1 MAEPIQSPIG
11 GGIRAVRRN
20 VSSSIFTGGGVV
32 RQRQDSVAANA
43 TVRNSALLGG
53 IASQV
58 SNVSQQTIQLNKSLQ
73 IISQSLAVGANLD
86 RQREAANAQRQ
97 RRLISQG
104 LADANEQSIEGKIR
118 ESLMEPVKK
127 IGKKVQFGLSRLVN
141 VFFILAGGWLLEKTV
156 NMLKALSGDN
166 QEKFVKIRNDLIKGL
181 LVIGGT
187 VALVT
192 AGMGA
197 LTIGIG
203 KLSLALGSV
212 ALGGILIRPLDKLKN
227 AIFGV
232 ARNAT
237 GMKPPTGG
245 AIPGGQPTNKNQ
257 RVPKGSTPIGS
268 KQYQNNKGNLNKVS
282 IFVTSM
288 FGVKNVLEGKPFQY
302 EVMDQGA
309 GWAGANIGGKLGSKI
324 PGPPWFKALAGVIT
338 SMIFFQG
345 GYGARGT
352 VQDIVGT
359 EKLDE
364 LQKELES
371 GNVQAGM
378 MSPITDEDLLNEIEN
393 QRPVR
398 EDFKDKKEYK
408 KALEEFQLD
417 KGDRINELT
426 SRIESKKKPQGFM
439 RGLSGFGDLIT
450 GNAFDFDKRGSFL
463 EPKKNDVNVSKNIS
477 SLQEPKPSVIPYP
490 NVGDGGDPNAAGGNV
505 AAGAVGGG
513 VPVIPPSNVDNSYI
527 FLAFKNYQV
536 VPT

>member
-11 GGIRAVRRN
+11 GGIRAVRN
-20 VSSSIFTGGGVV
+20 TVSNSIFTGGGVV
-32 RQRQDSVAANA
+32 KSRQDSVAANA

-58 SNVSQQTIQLNKSLQ
+58 GNVSQQTLELNKSLQ
-73 IISQSLAVGANLD
+73 AISQTLATGANLD

-104 LADANEQSIEGKIR
+104 LADANEQSIESKIR
-118 ESLMEPVKK
+118 ESLMEPVKN
-127 IGKKVQFGLSRLVN
+127 IGKKVQFGLSKLVN

-192 AGMGA
+192 AGMGG

-203 KLSLALGSV
+203 KLALALGSV

-232 ARNAT
+232 ARNAK
-237 GMKPPTGG
+237 GMRPPTGG
-245 AIPGGQPTNKNQ
+245 VVPGGTPDTKVNQ
-257 RVPKGSTPIGS
+257 KGPKGSTPLGS
-268 KQYQNNKGNLNKVS
+268 KQFQNKGAGALNKVS
-282 IFVTSM
+282 VFVTSM

-302 EVMDQGA
+302 EIFDQAA
-309 GWAGANIGGKLGSKI
+309 GWAGASAGGKLGSKI

-338 SMIFFQG
+338 SIIFFQG
-345 GYGARGT
+345 SYGGRQK
-352 VQDIVGT
+352 VSEIVG
-359 EKLDE
+359 EDKLNE
-364 LQKELES
+364 LQKELEG
-371 GNVQAGM
+371 GNVSPGM
-378 MSPITDEDLLNEIEN
+378 MSPITDEDLLYDLVD
-393 QRPVR
+393 QRPRR
-398 EDFKDKKEYK
+398 EDFKIGGSGTREYER
-408 KALEEFQLD
+408 ALEEFEAD
-417 KGDRINELT
+417 NGDRILELKGKVDAQKNKTNVDPISKQDPKIDAKDLREQKT
-426 SRIESKKKPQGFM
+426 SNLTKK
-439 RGLSGFGDLIT
+439 L
-450 GNAFDFDKRGSFL
+450 GSL
-463 EPKKNDVNVSKNIS
+463 KEPKA
-477 SLQEPKPSVIPYP
+477 SVIPYP
-490 NVGDGGDPNAAGGNV
+490 DVGGGGDSNAASGNV

-513 VPVIPPSNVDNSYI
+513 VPVIPASNIDNSYV

>member
-11 GGIRAVRRN
+11 GGIRAVRN
-20 VSSSIFTGGGVV
+20 TVSSSIFTGGGVV

-58 SNVSQQTIQLNKSLQ
+58 SNVSQQTIELNKSLQ

-104 LADANEQSIEGKIR
+104 LADANEQSIESKIR
-118 ESLMEPVKK
+118 DSLMEPVKN
-127 IGKKVQFGLSRLVN
+127 IGKKVQFGLGKLVN

-156 NMLKALSGDN
+156 NLLKALSGDN
-166 QEKFVKIRNDLIKGL
+166 QEKFVQIRNDLIKGL

-192 AGMGA
+192 AGMGG

-203 KLSLALGSV
+203 KLALALGSV

-232 ARNAT
+232 ARNAK
-237 GMKPPTGG
+237 GMRPPTGG
-245 AIPGGQPTNKNQ
+245 SIPAPGGRKPNVSSTGPQ
-257 RVPKGSTPIGS
+257 GSTPVGS
-268 KQYQNNKGNLNKVS
+268 KQFQNKGAGTLNKVS
-282 IFVTSM
+282 VFVTSM

-302 EVMDQGA
+302 EIFDQAA
-309 GWAGANIGGKLGSKI
+309 GWAGASAGGKLGSKI
-324 PGPPWFKALAGVIT
+324 PGPPWFKALAGAIT
-338 SMIFFQG
+338 SIIFFQG
-345 GYGARGT
+345 GYGGRQT
-352 VQDIVGT
+352 VSDIVG
-359 EKLDE
+359 EDKLNE
-364 LQKELES
+364 LQEELKS
-371 GNVQAGM
+371 GNVMPGM
-378 MSPITDEDLLNEIEN
+378 MSPVTDQDLLNEIEN
-393 QRPVR
+393 QRPQR
-398 EDFKDKKEYK
+398 EDFKIGGSGTREYER
-408 KALEEFQLD
+408 ALEEFEAD
-417 KGDRINELT
+417 KGG
-426 SRIESKKKPQGFM
+426 RIEELKGRIEAQKNQANVDPISKQDPKIDAKNLREQKTSSLSKK
-439 RGLSGFGDLIT
+439 L
-450 GNAFDFDKRGSFL
+450 GSL
-463 EPKKNDVNVSKNIS
+463 ED
-477 SLQEPKPSVIPYP
+477 PKPSVIPYP
-490 NVGDGGDPNAAGGNV
+490 NIGGGGDPNGASGNV

-513 VPVIPPSNVDNSYI
+513 VPVIPASNIDNSYV

>member
-11 GGIRAVRRN
+11 GGIRAVRN
-20 VSSSIFTGGGVV
+20 TVSSSIFTGGGVV
-32 RQRQDSVAANA
+32 RQRQDSVAVNA

-58 SNVSQQTIQLNKSLQ
+58 SNVSQQTIELNKSLQ

-104 LADANEQSIEGKIR
+104 LADANEQSIESKIR
-118 ESLMEPVKK
+118 DALMAPVKK
-127 IGKKVQFGLSRLVN
+127 IGKKVQFGLSKLVN

-166 QEKFVKIRNDLIKGL
+166 QEKFVQIRNDLIKGL

-192 AGMGA
+192 AGMGG

-203 KLSLALGSV
+203 KLALALGSV

-232 ARNAT
+232 ARNAK
-237 GMKPPTGG
+237 GMRPPTGG
-245 AIPGGQPTNKNQ
+245 IVPGGTPDTKVTQKG
-257 RVPKGSTPIGS
+257 PKGSTPIGS
-268 KQYQNNKGNLNKVS
+268 KQFQNKGSGALNKVS

-302 EVMDQGA
+302 ELMDQGA
-309 GWAGANIGGKLGSKI
+309 GWAGATMGGKLGSKI
-324 PGPPWFKALAGVIT
+324 PGPPWFKALAGAIT
-338 SMIFFQG
+338 SIIFFQG

-352 VQDIVGT
+352 VSDIVG
-359 EKLDE
+359 EDKLNE
-364 LQKELES
+364 LQEELKS
-371 GNVQAGM
+371 GNVMPGM

-393 QRPVR
+393 QRPQR
-398 EDFKDKKEYK
+398 EDFKIGGSGTREYER
-408 KALEEFQLD
+408 ALEEFEAD
-417 KGDRINELT
+417 KGG
-426 SRIESKKKPQGFM
+426 RIEELKGRIEAQKNQANVDPISKQDPKIDAKNLREQKTSNLSKK
-439 RGLSGFGDLIT
+439 L
-450 GNAFDFDKRGSFL
+450 GSL
-463 EPKKNDVNVSKNIS
+463 ED
-477 SLQEPKPSVIPYP
+477 PKPSVIPYP
-490 NVGDGGDPNAAGGNV
+490 NIGGGGDPNAASGNV

-513 VPVIPPSNVDNSYI
+513 VPVIPASNVDNSYV